1 MLGTRDLIVHTTRTP
16 IQPGLPWGLQHS
28 SHTDGVKL
36 MMGVPHGVTHTPPPP
51 PYALYPPWGVVR
63 GSGGAQG
70 SAPVALGT
78 AVGEV
83 TLCPIV
89 PLLVHP
95 GLAQGHSEGLLPLAR
110 PTTPG
115 TALGCPKGQAQEQAR
130 GHWPPAARG
139 ADADTVPAWRLALG
153 GTLGPIY
160 AGDIGPVP
168 PAELG
173 SSGVLSCDTG
183 IWEGAGLWQC
193 GVTPSPCPA
202 AAQAP
207 EGTASMAPTILPAP
221 TPSTLCTLHQ
231 PHRPLHPLSRVPPPL
246 PPSLLH
252 PHPLLHPPIAPSIPP
267 LTPPF
272 PSLLPI
278 ISFLLHRGLHPPT
291 GSLPPRCH
299 PLSSLPSFVTLEEET
314 VPPPLPSSWSCGLG
328 LHQAALRMAAKTLIN

>member
-1 MLGTRDLIVHTTRTP
+1 MGSHLSEHLDHVPWPGWPHVTPGVLGPTSPMALMKGAASLGGHRDHQTLGSGRKRGGAGDQGPHCPYHQDPHPARAALGSPTLLTHGWSEADDGGPPWRDPPTP
-16 IQPGLPWGLQHS
+16 G
-28 SHTDGVKL
+28 
-36 MMGVPHGVTHTPPPP
+36 
-51 PYALYPPWGVVR
+51 YALYSPWGVVR

-83 TLCPIV
+83 TPCPIV
-89 PLLVHP
+89 PLLAHP

-115 TALGCPKGQAQEQAR
+115 TALGCPKGQPQEQAR

-173 SSGVLSCDTG
+173 NSGVLSCDTG

-231 PHRPLHPLSRVPPPL
+231 PHHPLHPRSRVPPH
-246 PPSLLH
+246 SLH
-252 PHPLLHPPIAPSIPP
+252 PSSTPTHSSMPP
-267 LTPPF
+267 
-272 PSLLPI
+272 
-278 ISFLLHRGLHPPT
+278 
-291 GSLPPRCH
+291 
-299 PLSSLPSFVTLEEET
+299 
-314 VPPPLPSSWSCGLG
+314 
-328 LHQAALRMAAKTLIN
+328 